1 MERRPYLGT
10 TLTRFL
16 TGPLVLFPAHASPI
30 SLASHATPATWFL
43 PAEQTYTTIAQGA
56 ARPSAGTPCD
66 GDQNWAMYDS
76 LPIDAPYPFTVIVSG
91 TLIAFIVFD
100 LALLDA
106 VETLMGTVGLYLP
119 GYGDSG
125 SISMLNAVAASLRQ
139 GVVRHSGSS

>member
-1 MERRPYLGT
+1 MRDDR
-10 TLTRFL
+10 TLEQLSLVL
-16 TGPLVLFPAHASPI
+16 TGPLVLFPAHPSTI
-30 SLASHATPATWFL
+30 SLTSHATPSTWIL
-43 PAEQTYTTIAQGA
+43 PARQMYTTIAQGA

-119 GYGDSG
+119 GYDDPR
-125 SISMLNAVAASLRQ
+125 SISMLNVVAASLPQ
-139 GVVRHSGSS
+139 SVVPHSGSS